1 MPTPPTNRRRRRA
14 GTSLVELLVTTM
26 IFGVVM
32 TSAFSFLLV
41 QTRSYRTMATRT
53 DQVQNARFGHDILRQ
68 ELRAAGTNVV
78 DAQPLIVY
86 ADDSVF
92 AFNADLLTNLV
103 DSGLFTGA
111 IYVDPYASDAEAS
124 AATTSSPFVIPNSSF
139 AYPLADYSSVLGTVG
154 EAETV
159 TFYFT
164 ADTTTSESDDFLLMR
179 KVNAEPSEIVASGL
193 TRAGSAPFFRFWY
206 DPARYD
212 PAADGLELIPG
223 SWLPLAK
230 TVATRGAAP
239 DTGTST
245 TTRIDQ
251 IRAVE
256 VVYEAARKAGGDREE
271 IRYTIAVPNVGADR
285 AVRACGRP
293 PLPPNAPAAVY
304 NADSARS
311 ARPTGARR
319 WPPSAR
325 RPRRCP
331 TPTRTAASRRAPA
344 ISISTSSRCRTAP
357 RTCPRSRAL
366 PRSRSHDARTC
377 IRSPHGD
384 CAAASRLRPAV
395 GHPRLGRRHHAR
407 ARARHDGDVESPH
420 PGCLREGD
428 DRG

>member
-1 MPTPPTNRRRRRA
+1 
-14 GTSLVELLVTTM
+14 
-26 IFGVVM
+26 
-32 TSAFSFLLV
+32 
-41 QTRSYRTMATRT
+41 
-53 DQVQNARFGHDILRQ
+53 VQNARFGHDILRQ

-139 AYPLADYSSVLGTVG
+139 AYPLADYSSVMGTVG
-154 EAETV
+154 EAETI

-179 KVNAEPSEIVASGL
+179 KVNAEPAEIVASGL

-223 SWLPLAK
+223 NWLPLAK

-239 DTGTST
+239 DTGTSA

-293 PLPPNAPAAVY
+293 PLPPNAPSAVY
-304 NADSARS
+304 NADSA
-311 ARPTGARR
+311 AVFLT
-319 WPPSAR
+319 WPKAVDDGGGEDDTLRYVLWR
-325 RPRRCP
+325 RPIGAP
-331 TPTRTAASRRAPA
+331 NWGTPLATV
-344 ISISTSSRCRTAP
+344 
-357 RTCPRSRAL
+357 
-366 PRSRSHDARTC
+366 
-377 IRSPHGD
+377 G
-384 CAAASRLRPAV
+384 AAAATLSYSYKDGGITPGAGNQYQYVLAV
-395 GHPRLGRRHHAR
+395 QDCTPNLSTLSGTTTVSVP
-407 ARARHDGDVESPH
+407 
-420 PGCLREGD
+420 
-428 DRG
+428 